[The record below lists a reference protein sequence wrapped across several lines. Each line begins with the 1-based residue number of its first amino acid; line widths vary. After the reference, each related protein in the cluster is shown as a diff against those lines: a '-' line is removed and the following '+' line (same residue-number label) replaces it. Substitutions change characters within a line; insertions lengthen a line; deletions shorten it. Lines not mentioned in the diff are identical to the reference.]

1 MWCAVPFLSGLP
13 LGLTGVFFMAIRA
26 DDVDLGRDRLLVE
39 QFQAGDVAG
48 FEDLYRRYYSRLY
61 RFCLKR
67 VGDTAEA
74 EEVTQEAFARAYTA
88 MPRLAGERKF
98 YPWLSVI
105 AARLCLDTH
114 RRRARSVPLPE
125 LDMGSV
131 EADQEKAVLAAADR
145 EMLRTAMD
153 RLGPRHREV
162 LRLREQEGWS
172 YQRIAEYYAV
182 SLGTVEQLLWRAR
195 RALRRE
201 FEAVAGADARTLAGL
216 PLLGWLVRRMHGLRT
231 RVAGWAD
238 QAVAPLA
245 TNAVSLVVVVTSAAV
260 LAGGAGGAPSADR
273 QVQAGSPPVVRFPA
287 AAVGA
292 AGSEAATPPE
302 ATEHQAADSS
312 SNAPAVAQPT
322 GRVIGFQEER
332 QPDPEVRND
341 TPVLGV
347 DANPSQMATKV
358 SGWVDQLEGALE

>member
-1 MWCAVPFLSGLP
+1 
-13 LGLTGVFFMAIRA
+13 MALRA

-67 VGDTAEA
+67 VGDSAEA

-98 YPWLSVI
+98 YPWISVI

-125 LDMGSV
+125 LDLG
-131 EADQEKAVLAAADR
+131 AIDGDQEAIVLQAADR
-145 EMLRTAMD
+145 EMLRAAME

-172 YQRIAEYYAV
+172 YQRIAEYYDV
-182 SLGTVEQLLWRAR
+182 SLGTVEQLLWRSR

-201 FEAVAGADARTLAGL
+201 FEAVAGHDARALAGL
-216 PLLGWLVRRMHGLRT
+216 PVIGWLMRRMGDLRA
-231 RVAGWAD
+231 RVSGWSEH
-238 QAVAPLA
+238 VIAPLA
-245 TNAVSLVVVVTSAAV
+245 TNAVSMVMVVTSAAV
-260 LAGGAGGAPSADR
+260 LASAGGHS
-273 QVQAGSPPVVRFPA
+273 PA
-287 AAVGA
+287 AVPHVQMSRPGAVRIADATPAGAAAIGAAASTTSSGASSQTA
-292 AGSEAATPPE
+292 AGSVSSATPVVPGVIS
-302 ATEHQAADSS
+302 TDDAAAGRERTDDDPMKVDV
-312 SNAPAVAQPT
+312 AGVRVAGRPADAVAQLQDFL
-322 GRVIGFQEER
+322 GQV
-332 QPDPEVRND
+332 
-341 TPVLGV
+341 TP
-347 DANPSQMATKV
+347 
-358 SGWVDQLEGALE
+358 

>member
-1 MWCAVPFLSGLP
+1 
-13 LGLTGVFFMAIRA
+13 MAIRA

-48 FEDLYRRYYSRLY
+48 FEDLYRRYYARLY

-67 VGDTAEA
+67 VGDSAEA

-125 LDMGSV
+125 LDLGSV
-131 EADQEKAVLAAADR
+131 EGEQEKIVLQAADR
-145 EMLRTAMD
+145 QMLRDAMD
-153 RLGPRHREV
+153 RLGPRHQEV

-195 RALRRE
+195 RALRRA
-201 FEAVAGADARTLAGL
+201 FEAVAGADARSLAGL
-216 PLLGWLVRRMHGLRT
+216 PVLGWLVRRMAGLRA
-231 RVAGWAD
+231 RLAGWSEQVVPPLASN
-238 QAVAPLA
+238 AVALA
-245 TNAVSLVVVVTSAAV
+245 VVVTSAAV
-260 LAGGAGGAPSADR
+260 LAGGGGHSPAPAHVD
-273 QVQAGSPPVVRFPA
+273 AGSPPVVQLATETPSAASAPTAEATVHAAVAPA
-287 AAVGA
+287 AA
-292 AGSEAATPPE
+292 
-302 ATEHQAADSS
+302 
-312 SNAPAVAQPT
+312 APASTATADTPLVGVQND
-322 GRVIGFQEER
+322 R
-332 QPDPEVRND
+332 QPDPQVRSD
-341 TPVLGV
+341 TPLLGI
-347 DANPSQMATKV
+347 DANPAQVSSKATQWLSQV
-358 SGWVDQLEGALE
+358 QGVLE

>member
-1 MWCAVPFLSGLP
+1 
-13 LGLTGVFFMAIRA
+13 MALRA
-26 DDVDLGRDRLLVE
+26 DDVDLGRDKLLVE

-48 FEDLYRRYYSRLY
+48 FEDLYRRYYARLY

-67 VGDTAEA
+67 VGDSAEA

-125 LDMGSV
+125 LDLGAV
-131 EADQEKAVLAAADR
+131 EGDQEKVVLQAADR
-145 EMLRTAMD
+145 QMLRDAMD
-153 RLGPRHREV
+153 RLGPRHQEV

-201 FEAVAGADARTLAGL
+201 FEAVAGADARSFAALPVLGWVIRRMADVRTRLAG
-216 PLLGWLVRRMHGLRT
+216 WSE
-231 RVAGWAD
+231 
-238 QAVAPLA
+238 QAVVPLA
-245 TNAVSLVVVVTSAAV
+245 TNAVSMVMVVTSAVV
-260 LAGGAGGAPSADR
+260 LATGAGGGSAADR
-273 QVQAGSPPVVRFPA
+273 QVQATRPPAVQLGVSAPA
-287 AAVGA
+287 AAGEADAATSNPAAATTAVGA
-292 AGSEAATPPE
+292 SVP
-302 ATEHQAADSS
+302 
-312 SNAPAVAQPT
+312 N
-322 GRVIGFQEER
+322 
-332 QPDPEVRND
+332 
-341 TPVLGV
+341 TPVAGGAGDMTPVGPVLIG
-347 DANPSQMATKV
+347 
-358 SGWVDQLEGALE
+358 SGEQAREHGADYPVQIEVLEAWFGMEPGALAPVVDIVGGLK

>member
-1 MWCAVPFLSGLP
+1 
-13 LGLTGVFFMAIRA
+13 MALRA
-26 DDVDLGRDRLLVE
+26 DDVDLGRDKLLVE

-48 FEDLYRRYYSRLY
+48 FEDLYRRYYARLY

-67 VGDTAEA
+67 VGDSAEA

-125 LDMGSV
+125 LDLGAV
-131 EADQEKAVLAAADR
+131 DGDQEKHVLQAADR
-145 EMLRTAMD
+145 QMLRDAMD

-172 YQRIAEYYAV
+172 YQRIAEYYEV

-216 PLLGWLVRRMHGLRT
+216 PVLAWLLRRMAGLRARLT
-231 RVAGWAD
+231 GWSE
-238 QAVAPLA
+238 QAVTPLA
-245 TNAVSLVVVVTSAAV
+245 TNAVSMVMVVTSAVV
-260 LAGGAGGAPSADR
+260 LASGGADPAPAPVAR
-273 QVQAGSPPVVRFPA
+273 PERPPVVRLDAAPAATTNTTPAAPAPAAKSAPTPA
-287 AAVGA
+287 AALTPA
-292 AGSEAATPPE
+292 ASDSGMQDAGLISFGNEEQIRQESADHPVKAEVPHGFVTADPVELIPPPLRSPL
-302 ATEHQAADSS
+302 Q
-312 SNAPAVAQPT
+312 
-322 GRVIGFQEER
+322 
-332 QPDPEVRND
+332 
-341 TPVLGV
+341 
-347 DANPSQMATKV
+347 
-358 SGWVDQLEGALE
+358 

>member
-1 MWCAVPFLSGLP
+1 
-13 LGLTGVFFMAIRA
+13 MAIRA

-88 MPRLAGERKF
+88 MPRLGGERKF

-125 LDMGSV
+125 LDLGSV
-131 EADQEKAVLAAADR
+131 EADQEKVVMAAADR

-172 YQRIAEYYAV
+172 YQRIAEFYDV
-182 SLGTVEQLLWRAR
+182 SLGTVEQLLWRSR

-216 PLLGWLVRRMHGLRT
+216 PVLGWLMRRAHGLRT
-231 RVAGWAD
+231 RLVGWSE

-260 LAGGAGGAPSADR
+260 LAGGGGAPQPDR
-273 QVQAGSPPVVRFPA
+273 QVHAGSPPVLQLPAVVAQAATSDAEPPSQPA
-287 AAVGA
+287 ADPPTVSA
-292 AGSEAATPPE
+292 ASPP
-302 ATEHQAADSS
+302 ADQ
-312 SNAPAVAQPT
+312 PAGQ
-322 GRVIGFQEER
+322 GVISFQEER

-341 TPVLGV
+341 TPVLGI
-347 DANPSQMATKV
+347 DANPSQMASKM
-358 SGWVDQLEGALE
+358 SAWMDQLEGALE

>member
-1 MWCAVPFLSGLP
+1 
-13 LGLTGVFFMAIRA
+13 MAIRA

-48 FEDLYRRYYSRLY
+48 FEDLYRRYYARLY

-105 AARLCLDTH
+105 ASRLCLDTH

-131 EADQEKAVLAAADR
+131 EADQEKVVLAAADR
-145 EMLRTAMD
+145 EMLRSAMD

-172 YQRIAEYYAV
+172 YQRIAEYYEV

-201 FEAVAGADARTLAGL
+201 FEAVAGADARALAGL
-216 PLLGWLVRRMHGLRT
+216 PVLAWLLRRMTGLRSRLT
-231 RVAGWAD
+231 GWSE
-238 QAVAPLA
+238 QALAPLA
-245 TNAVSLVVVVTSAAV
+245 TNAVSLVMVVTSAAV
-260 LAGGAGGAPSADR
+260 LGGTGGTAHQPPPPAPMSADAPSPIEVAPPTAPIAAITEAPADGPHD
-273 QVQAGSPPVVRFPA
+273 VVPAPPASADAGAAAAPAPVV
-287 AAVGA
+287 
-292 AGSEAATPPE
+292 S
-302 ATEHQAADSS
+302 
-312 SNAPAVAQPT
+312 
-322 GRVIGFQEER
+322 FQNER

-341 TPVLGV
+341 NPLLGV
-347 DANPSQMATKV
+347 DANPTQVSTKANEWL
-358 SGWVDQLEGALE
+358 GQLEGGLG

>member
-1 MWCAVPFLSGLP
+1 
-13 LGLTGVFFMAIRA
+13 MAIRA

-48 FEDLYRRYYSRLY
+48 FEDLYRRYYARLY

-67 VGDTAEA
+67 VGDSAEA

-105 AARLCLDTH
+105 ASRLCLDTH

-125 LDMGSV
+125 LDLGAV
-131 EADQEKAVLAAADR
+131 DGDQERAVLQAADR

-172 YQRIAEYYAV
+172 YQRIAEYYEV

-201 FEAVAGADARTLAGL
+201 FEAVAGADARAFAGL
-216 PLLGWLVRRMHGLRT
+216 PVIAWLMRRGAGVRARL
-231 RVAGWAD
+231 AGWSE
-238 QAVAPLA
+238 QAAAPLA
-245 TNAVSLVVVVTSAAV
+245 TNAVSMVMVVTGAAV
-260 LAGGAGGAPSADR
+260 LAAGGGGSAPAPQHVRADAPR
-273 QVQAGSPPVVRFPA
+273 VVQAAPEVPATPA
-287 AAVGA
+287 ASSGA
-292 AGSEAATPPE
+292 AEPASEAAPGTAPPSATP
-302 ATEHQAADSS
+302 
-312 SNAPAVAQPT
+312 APAD
-322 GRVIGFQEER
+322 EM
-332 QPDPEVRND
+332 
-341 TPVLGV
+341 TPVGPVLIG
-347 DANPSQMATKV
+347 
-358 SGWVDQLEGALE
+358 SGDQARREGAGYPVQIEAPNTWLGIEPGALAPIVDLLGGSK

>member
-1 MWCAVPFLSGLP
+1 
-13 LGLTGVFFMAIRA
+13 MAIRA
-26 DDVDLGRDRLLVE
+26 DDVDLGRDKALVE

-67 VGDTAEA
+67 VGDSAEA

-114 RRRARSVPLPE
+114 RRRARSVPFPE
-125 LDMGSV
+125 LDLGAV
-131 EADQEKAVLAAADR
+131 EGDQEKVVLQAADR
-145 EMLRTAMD
+145 QMLRDAMD
-153 RLGPRHREV
+153 RLGPRHQEV

-201 FEAVAGADARTLAGL
+201 FEVVAGADARTLAGL
-216 PLLGWLVRRMHGLRT
+216 PVLGWLARRIVDVRARLS
-231 RVAGWAD
+231 GWSEH
-238 QAVAPLA
+238 AVAPLA
-245 TNAVSLVVVVTSAAV
+245 TNAVSLVMVVTSAVV
-260 LAGGAGGAPSADR
+260 LAAGAGSSPVPAQQINAGRPPAVHVQTAAPEPAVEAPAATAPATGSA
-273 QVQAGSPPVVRFPA
+273 ATNTPPA
-287 AAVGA
+287 AAASEDAGMQPVGPTPLLYGTDEQGRQESA
-292 AGSEAATPPE
+292 DHPARVEAL
-302 ATEHQAADSS
+302 
-312 SNAPAVAQPT
+312 
-322 GRVIGFQEER
+322 
-332 QPDPEVRND
+332 D
-341 TPVLGV
+341 TWVT
-347 DANPSQMATKV
+347 ANPNAVLEPLAQFLGGSQ
-358 SGWVDQLEGALE
+358 